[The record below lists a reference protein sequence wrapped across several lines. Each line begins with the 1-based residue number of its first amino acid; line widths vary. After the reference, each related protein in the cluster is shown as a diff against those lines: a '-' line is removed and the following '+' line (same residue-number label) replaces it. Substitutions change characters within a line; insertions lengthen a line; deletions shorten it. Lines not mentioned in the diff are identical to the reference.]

1 VSDLSPGESAD
12 AGSGA
17 HDQDREEIRDHLR
30 TPRWLSLALVAVAAS
45 VVLAWAYLAVAH
57 VDDRYGLDH
66 VSGTRMALAQYFDD
80 GTLYPELYDGEF
92 YGGTRFMPLPI
103 VVHGLAAR
111 ITGEYLISG
120 KVLGYVAMLGLLVAM
135 IWLLRRLR
143 CPLPL
148 AIILAALMLTTNTGL
163 AGSMS
168 MRADVLPLLLQVLA
182 VAMVAN
188 SSSSTAT
195 LGAAAFASLAFIS
208 KLSAVWAPI
217 AIVVWLLTRD
227 RRRLVLFS
235 GAYVVFSTACLLLF
249 VGISDGRL
257 IENVFGLSTSGIA
270 GLRMFL
276 VAPYRFVHL
285 LIGDATTAWAVAPL
299 AVLAV
304 WMAVRER
311 QISLYLVSL
320 ICASVVVVAV
330 LTDIGTGWNQL
341 IDLVVLTALVIGEF
355 AGRAQVPSGAL
366 PARTARVLTTTIGVI
381 LLWVTLSGSIVAL
394 VPDVLTTVTG
404 ESSYSKEP
412 LAGVATSDSRILSE
426 DPYVP
431 MSLGQIPLVLDPF
444 MLPRVQERRPD
455 AVPDLIRRIEH
466 QEFDLVVLIE
476 PLEPVDRSWW
486 RDLDLGVPVARAISR
501 AYVYAGRS
509 HGYYLYGPVG
519 VEAG

>member
-1 VSDLSPGESAD
+1 
-12 AGSGA
+12 
-17 HDQDREEIRDHLR
+17 
-30 TPRWLSLALVAVAAS
+30 
-45 VVLAWAYLAVAH
+45 
-57 VDDRYGLDH
+57 
-66 VSGTRMALAQYFDD
+66 
-80 GTLYPELYDGEF
+80 
-92 YGGTRFMPLPI
+92 
-103 VVHGLAAR
+103 
-111 ITGEYLISG
+111 
-120 KVLGYVAMLGLLVAM
+120 
-135 IWLLRRLR
+135 
-143 CPLPL
+143 
-148 AIILAALMLTTNTGL
+148 
-163 AGSMS
+163 
-168 MRADVLPLLLQVLA
+168 VLA

-341 IDLVVLTALVIGEF
+341 IDLVALTALVIGEF

>member
-1 VSDLSPGESAD
+1 
-12 AGSGA
+12 
-17 HDQDREEIRDHLR
+17 
-30 TPRWLSLALVAVAAS
+30 
-45 VVLAWAYLAVAH
+45 
-57 VDDRYGLDH
+57 
-66 VSGTRMALAQYFDD
+66 
-80 GTLYPELYDGEF
+80 
-92 YGGTRFMPLPI
+92 
-103 VVHGLAAR
+103 
-111 ITGEYLISG
+111 
-120 KVLGYVAMLGLLVAM
+120 
-135 IWLLRRLR
+135 
-143 CPLPL
+143 
-148 AIILAALMLTTNTGL
+148 
-163 AGSMS
+163 
-168 MRADVLPLLLQVLA
+168 
-182 VAMVAN
+182 
-188 SSSSTAT
+188 
-195 LGAAAFASLAFIS
+195 
-208 KLSAVWAPI
+208 
-217 AIVVWLLTRD
+217 
-227 RRRLVLFS
+227 
-235 GAYVVFSTACLLLF
+235 
-249 VGISDGRL
+249 
-257 IENVFGLSTSGIA
+257 
-270 GLRMFL
+270 MFL

-320 ICASVVVVAV
+320 ICASVVVVAL

-341 IDLVVLTALVIGEF
+341 IDLVVLTALVIGEL

-394 VPDVLTTVTG
+394 VPDVLTTFTG

-431 MSLGQIPLVLDPF
+431 MSLGQIPFVLDPF